1 MHHAKI
7 DNYLIRESKLLIS
20 TKKLNKKSYFFYK
33 KTTFYT
39 RSPCQYFCSSAYI
52 KGWGS
57 SIMVAKP
64 PSFLPGG
71 NLFRRKE
78 HSNRFP
84 FSSFY
89 RFPLLWRHVI
99 RVASSFLLATSFSST
114 TYHDVSESPTRSP
127 LQKGKWMFTVSHR
140 LFTAL
145 LSSLPIKIRGIN
157 R

>member
-7 DNYLIRESKLLIS
+7 DNYLIRENKLLIS
-20 TKKLNKKSYFFYK
+20 TKKLSKKSYFLQKDNILHRNSVPILLFIGVYQGMRFIDHGG
-33 KTTFYT
+33 KTTF
-39 RSPCQYFCSSAYI
+39 
-52 KGWGS
+52 
-57 SIMVAKP
+57 
-64 PSFLPGG
+64 
-71 NLFRRKE
+71 LFAWWKFVPEKRTFD
-78 HSNRFP
+78 RFP

-89 RFPLLWRHVI
+89 RFPFLWRHVI